1 MPGSGK
7 YPSPIRERTISTHGQ
22 WAVSYGALLTVEFIE
37 VTEMDIPINVD
48 VQCADGLCG
57 RLTYV
62 IINPITRRMT
72 HLVVRE
78 AKTPHT
84 KRMVPVAL
92 VVETTPNLVRMGCT
106 RDELAKMEPFIET
119 EYIRA
124 EIPDVEQIPTGGY
137 LPGEYVL
144 WPYVIPERTEYV
156 PVDHKRIPPGELAVR
171 RGARVEATDGRVG
184 QVDEFLVDPANG
196 HITHLVLREGHL
208 WGQKD
213 VTIPISQIERIE
225 ENVVYLKLD
234 KHSIEALPAIP
245 IRRSAA

>member
-1 MPGSGK
+1 
-7 YPSPIRERTISTHGQ
+7 
-22 WAVSYGALLTVEFIE
+22 
-37 VTEMDIPINVD
+37 MDIPINVG

-62 IINPITRRMT
+62 VINPITRRVT

-78 AKTPHT
+78 AETPHT
-84 KRMVPVAL
+84 ERMVPVAL
-92 VVETTPNLVRMGCT
+92 VAETTPNLVRMGCT

-119 EYIRA
+119 EYIRTKGSG
-124 EIPDVEQIPTGGY
+124 VEPLPVGY
-137 LPGEYVL
+137 VPGEYVL
-144 WPYVIPERTEYV
+144 WPYVVPEQTEYV
-156 PVDHKRIPPGELAVR
+156 PVEHKRIPPGELAVR
-171 RGARVEATDGRVG
+171 RGAHVEATDGRVG
-184 QVDEFLVDPANG
+184 QVDEFLVDPTNG

-213 VTIPISQIERIE
+213 VTIPVSQIQRIE
-225 ENVVYLKLD
+225 ENVVYLNLD

>member
-1 MPGSGK
+1 
-7 YPSPIRERTISTHGQ
+7 
-22 WAVSYGALLTVEFIE
+22 
-37 VTEMDIPINVD
+37 MDIPINVG

-62 IINPITRRMT
+62 VINPITRRVT

-78 AKTPHT
+78 AETPHT
-84 KRMVPVAL
+84 ERMVPVAL
-92 VVETTPNLVRMGCT
+92 VAETTPNLVRMGCT

-119 EYIRA
+119 EYIRTKGSG
-124 EIPDVEQIPTGGY
+124 VEPLPVGY
-137 LPGEYVL
+137 VPGEYVL
-144 WPYVIPERTEYV
+144 WPYVVPEQTEYV
-156 PVDHKRIPPGELAVR
+156 PMEHKRIPPGELAVR
-171 RGARVEATDGRVG
+171 RGAHVEATDGRVG
-184 QVDEFLVDPANG
+184 QVDEFLVDPSNG

-213 VTIPISQIERIE
+213 VTIPVSQIQRIE
-225 ENVVYLKLD
+225 ENVVYLNLD

>member
-1 MPGSGK
+1 
-7 YPSPIRERTISTHGQ
+7 
-22 WAVSYGALLTVEFIE
+22 
-37 VTEMDIPINVD
+37 MDIPINVD

-62 IINPITRRMT
+62 VIHPLTQRVT

-78 AKTPHT
+78 AETPHT
-84 KRMVPVAL
+84 ERVVPVKL
-92 VVETTPNLVRMGCT
+92 VTETTPNLVRMDCT

-119 EYIRA
+119 EYIQTKGSG
-124 EIPDVEQIPTGGY
+124 VEQLPVGY
-137 LPGEYVL
+137 VPGEYVL
-144 WPYVIPERTEYV
+144 WPYVVAEERTEYV
-156 PVDHKRIPPGELAVR
+156 PVEHKRVPPGELAVR
-171 RGARVEATDGRVG
+171 RGARVEATDGRLG
-184 QVDEFLVDPANG
+184 QVDEFLVDPTNG

-213 VTIPISQIERIE
+213 VTIPVSQIERIE

-245 IRRSAA
+245 IRRRAA

>member
-1 MPGSGK
+1 
-7 YPSPIRERTISTHGQ
+7 
-22 WAVSYGALLTVEFIE
+22 
-37 VTEMDIPINVD
+37 MDIPINVD

-62 IINPITRRMT
+62 VIHPLTQRVT

-78 AKTPHT
+78 AETPHT
-84 KRMVPVAL
+84 ERVVPVAL
-92 VVETTPNLVRMGCT
+92 VAETTPNLVRMGCT
-106 RDELAKMEPFIET
+106 RDELAKMGPFIET
-119 EYIRA
+119 EYIWTKV
-124 EIPDVEQIPTGGY
+124 PGMEQIPSRGY

-144 WPYVIPERTEYV
+144 WPYVVPETMECV
-156 PVDHKRIPPGELAVR
+156 PVEHKRVPPGELAVR

-184 QVDEFLVDPANG
+184 QVDEFLVDPTNG

-213 VTIPISQIERIE
+213 VTIPVSQIERIE

>member
-1 MPGSGK
+1 
-7 YPSPIRERTISTHGQ
+7 
-22 WAVSYGALLTVEFIE
+22 
-37 VTEMDIPINVD
+37 MDIPINVD

-57 RLTYV
+57 RLTHVV
-62 IINPITRRMT
+62 IHPLTQQVT

-78 AKTPHT
+78 AETPHT
-84 KRMVPVAL
+84 ERMIPVAL
-92 VVETTPNLVRMGCT
+92 VAETTPNLVRMGCT

-119 EYIRA
+119 EYIWTKGSG
-124 EIPDVEQIPTGGY
+124 VEQLPVGY
-137 LPGEYVL
+137 VPGEYVL
-144 WPYVIPERTEYV
+144 WPYVVPEQTEYV
-156 PVDHKRIPPGELAVR
+156 PVEHKRIPPGELAVR
-171 RGARVEATDGRVG
+171 RGAHVEATDGRVG

-213 VTIPISQIERIE
+213 VTIPVSQIQRIE
-225 ENVVYLKLD
+225 ENVVYLNLD